1 MKCPNQNFPTL
12 LNLIPPMNWNPLM
25 LRPYLKNL
33 PALLALLLPIAVGC
47 SPSNDQNAAPE
58 TAPPPAAQVD
68 EQHASQPE
76 GLVLL
81 EDEAERAAAIAQGIC
96 PVSGEPLGSMGKP
109 IKLTVEGRE
118 VYICCSGCEDALRE
132 DPEKYFSKLD
142 QRQTQ

>member
-1 MKCPNQNFPTL
+1 
-12 LNLIPPMNWNPLM
+12 M
-25 LRPYLKNL
+25 LRPYLKTL
-33 PALLALLLPIAVGC
+33 PALLSLLLPIAVGC
-47 SPSNDQNAAPE
+47 SPSNDQDAAAE